1 MLVFNILIGQFLAL
15 LGITNAYI
23 STVIEKNYQF
33 VIPLLLTSSYY
44 ILLALI
50 WILIS
55 RTIKKPK
62 WYYILIT
69 IFDSQ
74 ANFLNIYAF
83 SIIHFSYPF
92 IINVSSVFWTFL
104 FTYFFIHKYK
114 YRLIHVVGVVISF
127 IGVGIS
133 IYGSISFVSE
143 EDKFWDNIKGLVC
156 CLISSIFYS
165 M

>member
-15 LGITNAYI
+15 IGIANAYI
-23 STVIEKNYQF
+23 STVIEKNYKM

-50 WILIS
+50 WFLIS
-55 RTIKKPK
+55 KKFKKPK

-69 IFDSQ
+69 FFDSQ

-114 YRLIHVVGVVISF
+114 YKTTHIVGVVISF
-127 IGVGIS
+127 LGVGIS
-133 IYGSISFVSE
+133 LYGTITFNE
-143 EDKFWDNIKGLVC
+143 KDKFWDNIKGLVC